1 MTIDVEREVKHVISK
16 QNHIPP
22 QIAGEILCVTKISM

>member
-22 QIAGEILCVTKISM
+22 QIPGEIATKISM